1 MKACPRSP
9 TPAVASPPL
18 PRPPAR
24 GRPPEGGRRARRTC
38 WTPAG
43 RAAGC
48 PRGERSAPPGSAHEE
63 TIPRGWPSC
72 HASRRSRRETSH
84 PSRPPRL
91 YRPPH
96 APRRLP
102 RETALRPRRR
112 TSPLEGPETPRLS
125 SWRHPRRERTRAH
138 PGATSPRWSSLF
150 RLVRVDGDARCED
163 IVVWRGQSCVRAAFA
178 ADLRVGTP
186 VVVRGILGRSR
197 GRRKRET
204 QARDARSRRRR
215 VGTADTLTHPKAP
228 RPRASTATGAAPC
241 RLASRPSGAAALE
254 LPTCNSWFQTS
265 DLISKSRTRAHFPKA
280 FAFCLGASREAR
292 HSSLSRR

>member
-72 HASRRSRRETSH
+72 HASRRSRQETSH
-84 PSRPPRL
+84 PSRPLRL
-91 YRPPH
+91 YRLPH

-186 VVVRGILGRSR
+186 LVVRGDIGRSR
-197 GRRKRET
+197 GLDGNGKLRRATRVRVDDEWGRAGRSRTRKRL
-204 QARDARSRRRR
+204 AHAPRRRR
-215 VGTADTLTHPKAP
+215 ERRHA
-228 RPRASTATGAAPC
+228 ASRRVLLEPL
-241 RLASRPSGAAALE
+241 RLAALALPMCKTVAFKNWPFLIPDSR
-254 LPTCNSWFQTS
+254 
-265 DLISKSRTRAHFPKA
+265 
-280 FAFCLGASREAR
+280 
-292 HSSLSRR
+292 